1 MEESAG
7 EKFRACVLGYYT
19 RSSSVEQTELWLA
32 LVATDLFRGNVVRR
46 ANLHTDVRDGPYTS
60 FAIDNSRVA
69 RFFTWTGISLI
80 ERNLRCTV
88 LFRCDLETREFFF
101 TRHRVEKRN
110 NSLERIIRIIFL
122 LLLIR
127 PVESCIVV
135 STRKITHS
143 ILKRFWNLTIK
154 WYLSFARIN
163 VH

>member
-80 ERNLRCTV
+80 ERNLRYTV

-127 PVESCIVV
+127 PVHRSFNEKNNAFYFE
-135 STRKITHS
+135 TF
-143 ILKRFWNLTIK
+143 LKFDYQMI
-154 WYLSFARIN
+154 SFFCSN
-163 VH
+163 KCSLK